1 MIMKSLAAA
10 VLLAGAGFASQASAA
25 NIVQNGSFETG
36 NFSSWTLGGIVD
48 SFPAVVI
55 PYNSS
60 ASYPGG
66 AFGEPIPPNNAVT
79 NSPDAAGTHAAY
91 FVSDF
96 AAETLTQTVHLTAGI
111 YQIGFSA
118 YLPQNGYNN
127 AGDAMFTG
135 SIAGVLLANFDA
147 ASLAPVT
154 WKTYAGS
161 TTIVAE
167 GDYLVTFTFNT
178 GFNPS
183 KDVVIDQVYIIPG
196 NPSIPEP
203 ASLAIL
209 GAGLAG
215 LGLTRLRR
223 RG

>member
-55 PYNSS
+55 PYNTR
-60 ASYPGG
+60 ASNP
-66 AFGEPIPPNNAVT
+66 
-79 NSPDAAGTHAAY
+79 
-91 FVSDF
+91 
-96 AAETLTQTVHLTAGI
+96 
-111 YQIGFSA
+111 
-118 YLPQNGYNN
+118 
-127 AGDAMFTG
+127 GDAMFTG

-183 KDVVIDQVYIIPG
+183 KDVVIDQVDIIPG

>member
-1 MIMKSLAAA
+1 MTMRFLAAA
-10 VLLAGAGFASQASAA
+10 VLLAGAGFVSQASAA

-36 NFSSWTLGGIVD
+36 FTNWTLGGTVD
-48 SFPAVVI
+48 SYPAVVI
-55 PYNSS
+55 PYNTGSG
-60 ASYPGG
+60 YPGG
-66 AFGEPIPPNNAVT
+66 AFGEPIPPNNSAT
-79 NSPDAAGTHAAY
+79 NSPDAAGSHAAY

-96 AAETLTQTVHLTAGI
+96 AAETLTQTVHLAAGV

-118 YLPQNGYNN
+118 YLPQNGFNN
-127 AGDAMFTG
+127 VGDAMFTG
-135 SIAGVLLANFDA
+135 SIAGVTLANFDA
-147 ASLAPVT
+147 ASLTPVT

-161 TTIVAE
+161 TTITTA

-178 GFNPS
+178 NFAPS
-183 KDVVIDQVYIIPG
+183 KDVVIDQVYIVPG
-196 NPSIPEP
+196 NPAIPEP

-223 RG
+223 RS